1 MSSKKSRMVEKLAR
15 IVSGNYRPQ
24 DFIIADAKDGDMG
37 GGADAV
43 GLEERSLDG
52 LGTVQMAA
60 PMKHYRDAMKEMVA
74 SDLVDIM
81 LMSLSSAEALVQE
94 GIFENSNITPAVRL
108 NDATDIWGYRG
119 ASYRKKPSIAFNT
132 AKIESALKYSRLG
145 LYSITFYNDLDKDL
159 KNLNAYTQFRES
171 ISDTEM
177 DHFLEVFNPAF
188 TINTGD
194 ADIGTYIND
203 SIVRCLAG
211 LERLERPLFLKIQY
225 NGARAMAELAE
236 FDPTN
241 LVVGILGGGAGT
253 TRDTFELIEQA
264 SRFGARVALFGRKIY
279 KAEDSVEIV
288 KLMRHIVEDNLS
300 AKEGVK
306 LYHQNLTKKS
316 ILPNRSLDA
325 DLEITD
331 QVLLAEAK

>member
-1 MSSKKSRMVEKLAR
+1 
-15 IVSGNYRPQ
+15 
-24 DFIIADAKDGDMG
+24 
-37 GGADAV
+37 
-43 GLEERSLDG
+43 
-52 LGTVQMAA
+52 
-60 PMKHYRDAMKEMVA
+60 
-74 SDLVDIM
+74 
-81 LMSLSSAEALVQE
+81 
-94 GIFENSNITPAVRL
+94 
-108 NDATDIWGYRG
+108 
-119 ASYRKKPSIAFNT
+119 
-132 AKIESALKYSRLG
+132 
-145 LYSITFYNDLDKDL
+145 
-159 KNLNAYTQFRES
+159 
-171 ISDTEM
+171 M

-188 TINTGD
+188 AINTGD

>member
-1 MSSKKSRMVEKLAR
+1 MVL
-15 IVSGNYRPQ
+15 
-24 DFIIADAKDGDMG
+24 
-37 GGADAV
+37 
-43 GLEERSLDG
+43 
-52 LGTVQMAA
+52 
-60 PMKHYRDAMKEMVA
+60 
-74 SDLVDIM
+74 
-81 LMSLSSAEALVQE
+81 
-94 GIFENSNITPAVRL
+94 
-108 NDATDIWGYRG
+108 
-119 ASYRKKPSIAFNT
+119 
-132 AKIESALKYSRLG
+132 
-145 LYSITFYNDLDKDL
+145 
-159 KNLNAYTQFRES
+159 
-171 ISDTEM
+171 
-177 DHFLEVFNPAF
+177 NPAF
-188 TINTGD
+188 TINTVY
-194 ADIGTYIND
+194 ADIATYIND

-325 DLEITD
+325 DLEISD